1 MLKSKRISLLGDSL
15 LDLSLNSSLS
25 LGVGDSVL
33 SEPLLVLGVGLDE
46 VTLTLGDLLADSSLL
61 GGLNSLRSL
70 SDFGVDLLVES
81 LEGGNLSLGKV
92 GFPAGELLLEGVL
105 VVLLQSVEVGLD
117 VGTEDVVS
125 VLLGIVNAAN
135 LALLLDSLAS
145 LSSDSLLL
153 LEVVAGES
161 LGVVGDVDTAINSTL
176 EGTEDSVT
184 GGGSNETN
192 IEESS
197 EGTSVLIDALLVNVE
212 EFTVSSL
219 NTLVDVIQAELGEE
233 SSGEEET
240 SGVGGSVVG
249 KTSLET
255 ELLELEG
262 VSLGENLITLDGG
275 VDNLDDDSS
284 VGPSYGQSVLLGV
297 VLILVLLDESSSG

>member
-15 LDLSLNSSLS
+15 LDLSLDSSLS
-25 LGVGDSVL
+25 LSIGDSVL

-46 VTLTLGDLLADSSLL
+46 VTLALGDLLADSSLL
-61 GGLNSLRSL
+61 GSLNSLGSL

-81 LEGGNLSLGKV
+81 LEGGNLSLGK
-92 GFPAGELLLEGVL
+92 GSFPAGELLLESVL

-125 VLLGIVNAAN
+125 VLLGIVNAAD
-135 LALLLDSLAS
+135 LALLGDGLAS

-161 LGVVGDVDTAINSTL
+161 LGVVGNVDTAINSTL

-240 SGVGGSVVG
+240 
-249 KTSLET
+249 
-255 ELLELEG
+255 
-262 VSLGENLITLDGG
+262 GG
-275 VDNLDDDSS
+275 V
-284 VGPSYGQSVLLGV
+284 
-297 VLILVLLDESSSG
+297 

>member
-1 MLKSKRISLLGDSL
+1 M
-15 LDLSLNSSLS
+15 
-25 LGVGDSVL
+25 
-33 SEPLLVLGVGLDE
+33 
-46 VTLTLGDLLADSSLL
+46 
-61 GGLNSLRSL
+61 
-70 SDFGVDLLVES
+70 DLLVES

-92 GFPAGELLLEGVL
+92 CFPARELLLESIL
-105 VVLLQSVEVGLD
+105 VILLQSVEVGLN

-161 LGVVGDVDTAINSTL
+161 LGVVGNVDTAINSTL
-176 EGTEDSVT
+176 EGTENSVT
-184 GGGSNETN
+184 GGCSNEPN

-197 EGTSVLIDALLVNVE
+197 EGTFILIDALLVNIE

-233 SSGEEET
+233 SSSEEET
-240 SGVGGSVVG
+240 
-249 KTSLET
+249 
-255 ELLELEG
+255 
-262 VSLGENLITLDGG
+262 GG
-275 VDNLDDDSS
+275 V
-284 VGPSYGQSVLLGV
+284 
-297 VLILVLLDESSSG
+297 

>member
-1 MLKSKRISLLGDSL
+1 M
-15 LDLSLNSSLS
+15 
-25 LGVGDSVL
+25 
-33 SEPLLVLGVGLDE
+33 
-46 VTLTLGDLLADSSLL
+46 
-61 GGLNSLRSL
+61 
-70 SDFGVDLLVES
+70 DLLVES
-81 LEGGNLSLGKV
+81 LKGGNLSLSKV
-92 GFPAGELLLEGVL
+92 CFPARELLLESVL
-105 VVLLQSVEVGLD
+105 VILLQSVEVGLD

-161 LGVVGDVDTAINSTL
+161 LGVVGNVDTAINSTL

-184 GGGSNETN
+184 GGGSDETN

-197 EGTSVLIDALLVNVE
+197 EGTSVLIDALLVNIE

-219 NTLVDVIQAELGEE
+219 NTLVNVIQAKLGEE

-240 SGVGGSVVG
+240 
-249 KTSLET
+249 
-255 ELLELEG
+255 
-262 VSLGENLITLDGG
+262 GG
-275 VDNLDDDSS
+275 V
-284 VGPSYGQSVLLGV
+284 
-297 VLILVLLDESSSG
+297 